1 VGRHLARQLS
11 DRYLVTATGREHDI
25 RDSDTI
31 FDLVSRSLPEVVVN
45 LAAITTVRGS
55 VEHPRET
62 YDIGFYGLYNLLTAL
77 RSCNFT
83 GRFLQVSS
91 SEVYGFPS
99 SDALPLKETAP
110 FRPMSPYSVA
120 KAAGEVLCHQWAQ
133 DGSFKVFVAR
143 PFTHIG
149 PGQSIRFSVARFAG
163 LIAEVMTAR
172 REPIVEVGNLRA
184 TRDLTDVRDVVHA
197 YVLILQEGRHGATYN
212 ICTGREV
219 IMRDVLRELIHLSGK
234 DIKVVE
240 DPMLVRETEQ
250 QRLCGSHAAL
260 TAATGWIPEIPLTDT
275 LRDVLTFALQEQRR
289 SAAGDVPTWRSKT
302 VVDNERYR

>member
-1 VGRHLARQLS
+1 MGRHLVRQLS

-31 FDLVSRSLPEVVVN
+31 LDLVSQSLPEVVVN

-55 VEHPRET
+55 VERPRET

-83 GRFLQVSS
+83 GRFLEVSS

-99 SDALPLKETAP
+99 SDELPLKETAP

-133 DGSFKVFVAR
+133 DGSFKVFIAR

-149 PGQSIRFSVARFAG
+149 PGQSCRFSVARFAR
-163 LIAEVMTAR
+163 LIAEIMTAR
-172 REPIVEVGNLRA
+172 RNPIVEVGNLRA
-184 TRDLTDVRDVVHA
+184 TRDLTDVRDVVRA
-197 YVLILQEGRHGATYN
+197 YVLILHEGRHGATYN
-212 ICTGREV
+212 ICSGREV
-219 IMRDVLRELIHLSGK
+219 IMRDVLQDLIHLSGK
-234 DIKVVE
+234 DIKVAENLV
-240 DPMLVRETEQ
+240 LVRESEQ
-250 QRLCGSHAAL
+250 QRLCGSHATL
-260 TAATGWIPEIPLTDT
+260 TAATGWMPEIPLADT
-275 LRDVLTFALQEQRR
+275 LRDVLTFALQEAGH
-289 SAAGDVPTWRSKT
+289 SVAGDALRGTQRQSLIMT
-302 VVDNERYR
+302 GYL